1 MSNGRGLYWPIWRS
15 RRPTQWRLACRSDAQ
30 GSKADAAK
38 SARAG
43 EKVVVTRFPQGATPL
58 QLDFGSLCALALS
71 A

>member
-1 MSNGRGLYWPIWRS
+1 M
-15 RRPTQWRLACRSDAQ
+15 
-30 GSKADAAK
+30 
-38 SARAG
+38 